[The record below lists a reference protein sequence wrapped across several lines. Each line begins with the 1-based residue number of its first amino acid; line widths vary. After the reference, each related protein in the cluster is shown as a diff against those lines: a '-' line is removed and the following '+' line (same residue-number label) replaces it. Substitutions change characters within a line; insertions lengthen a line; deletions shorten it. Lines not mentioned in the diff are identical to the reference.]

1 MAFNVAT
8 SSIFSPNIIAI
19 PVRKRGLCAEIKC
32 AEKEVVISLKDSSKM
47 TKSFSVV
54 ISDVLK
60 IKYAE

>member
-1 MAFNVAT
+1 MAFNVAM
-8 SSIFSPNIIAI
+8 SSIFSPNIAI

-47 TKSFSVV
+47 TKSFGVV